1 VKRWTLALMV
11 ILLFILTGCEAK
23 PSTAP
28 DVDVRYSS
36 ATSTEDC
43 YLCGGGIENLVPS
56 YWGQNN
62 IALISLNTF
71 EIIPLEINRYDR
83 LDGRLIEEYAGT
95 VSFGGGGSVDN
106 GFSARLLLDYD
117 RGYAMGS
124 LYFYDDRKLDTARVS
139 SFLCEKCLNEILP
152 QNIETCFGVGAVNL
166 ATRKIQ
172 IFEENISGFSL
183 DDFFVGCNLKEADRD
198 SCWMDLLIFFCPVRY
213 EKEP

>member
-1 VKRWTLALMV
+1 
-11 ILLFILTGCEAK
+11 
-23 PSTAP
+23 
-28 DVDVRYSS
+28 
-36 ATSTEDC
+36 
-43 YLCGGGIENLVPS
+43 
-56 YWGQNN
+56 
-62 IALISLNTF
+62 
-71 EIIPLEINRYDR
+71 
-83 LDGRLIEEYAGT
+83 
-95 VSFGGGGSVDN
+95 
-106 GFSARLLLDYD
+106 
-117 RGYAMGS
+117 MGS